1 MVSKATAHK
10 CLSMALLHI
19 PSTPLK
25 MTLILCHKQSLV
37 LQSIKR
43 KTGQHNQDLQITT
56 VRKLTAKAIARDR
69 MQVTHI
75 FL

>member
-25 MTLILCHKQSLV
+25 MTLILV